1 MTNFSVF
8 SKANLAK
15 LLEPFAPG
23 MSEHVTPIKY
33 EALTP
38 DAFLLLFR
46 TTGKDG
52 DDHFFVSLESDNIQS
67 LESAR
72 CTITDWYG
80 EVVSFWSSKGKQTTN
95 DTTSEIND
103 FCSPTSGAYKAVLAE
118 VKRPTHKGYWAE
130 ATKIMPGDNIGE
142 KIKHYSKE
150 EQIEIRKTLASILQ
164 HKVSPQ
170 ASFLES
176 LQAKQAN
183 TMTDDI
189 NQTDM
194 AVSLYVQPDGKVE
207 FFYNY
212 VHLKPKN

>member
-23 MSEHVTPIKY
+23 MSEHATPIKY

-52 DDHFFVSLESDNIQS
+52 HDHFFVSFESDFIQN
-67 LESAR
+67 LESAK
-72 CTITDWYG
+72 CTIVDWYG
-80 EVVSFWSSKGKQTTN
+80 EIIGFWSSKGKQPTD
-95 DTTSEIND
+95 DTTSDLDD

-118 VKRPTHKGYWAE
+118 VERPTKKGYWAE

-142 KIKHYSKE
+142 KINNYSKE
-150 EQIEIRKTLASILQ
+150 EQAEIRKTLASILQ
-164 HKVSPQ
+164 HKVSPR
-170 ASFLES
+170 ASFLDS
-176 LQAKQAN
+176 LQAKHEN
-183 TMTDDI
+183 TMTNDI